1 MTCPEEIHPHT
12 SLQQSYYLGNS
23 TYSDPAAISEYD
35 VSGVVT
41 PRGIAML
48 MTSKTAEGRNH
59 GVQLMETD
67 HSKSGGELQSLSQ
80 HVTDMRNPATENENI
95 H

>member
-1 MTCPEEIHPHT
+1 MEYTLF
-12 SLQQSYYLGNS
+12 SLTAGLAS
-23 TYSDPAAISEYD
+23 TDSGSDPAAISEYD

-80 HVTDMRNPATENENI
+80 HVTDMRNP
-95 H
+95 

>member
-1 MTCPEEIHPHT
+1 
-12 SLQQSYYLGNS
+12 
-23 TYSDPAAISEYD
+23 
-35 VSGVVT
+35 
-41 PRGIAML
+41 ML